1 LYILSVGN
9 QKAFGARI
17 CYTMIT
23 MKKSLFLFLL
33 PLLFLPAI
41 SVYAESEDELQRQ
54 LKSLE
59 NEIKGLQDSVS
70 FARSKGTGLQ
80 SDIKLLEKKISES
93 QLKIKSTQA
102 TIAKL
107 NRNIT
112 EKDQALEELDAKL
125 AREKDSLG
133 QILRKKD
140 YFSAYTLLDYSLQEK
155 TLSSF
160 FSDRDAYSSL
170 EKSLQNSFKDIR
182 ISKTTIENVK
192 LELED
197 AKDEEMARRIVQE
210 AEKKRVELNQKEK
223 ASLLTTTKG
232 EEAKFKK
239 VLENRQAEAAKLR
252 ARIFSLRDSSSIS
265 FGQAYDYAVLASK
278 ATGVRPALILSILT
292 QESSLGKNIGA
303 CYLSSDLSGGGFSI
317 KSGDTRT
324 RVMNPKRD
332 VPIFLTV
339 TKDLGR
345 DPFKTPVSCWIPMY
359 SKGVPYGWGGAMGP
373 AQFIPSTWQ
382 IFANRVAAS
391 IGTSYADPW
400 LPYHA
405 IVAMAMYLSDLGAV
419 SGNETSERTAACRYY
434 SGSSCSRSS
443 DGASYGNQVMKRV
456 YGIQADIDTLQKS

>member
-1 LYILSVGN
+1 
-9 QKAFGARI
+9 
-17 CYTMIT
+17 
-23 MKKSLFLFLL
+23 MKIMKQFLLFWLLAFLFLPTFSL
-33 PLLFLPAI
+33 
-41 SVYAESEDELQRQ
+41 YAESEDELQKQ

-80 SDIKLLEKKISES
+80 SDIKLLEKKIIES

-102 TIAKL
+102 NIAKL
-107 NRNIT
+107 NRNII

-133 QILRKKD
+133 QILRKKN
-140 YFSAYTLLDYSLQEK
+140 YYTAYTLLDYSLQEK
-155 TLSSF
+155 TLSGF
-160 FSDRDAYSSL
+160 FSDRDAYGSL
-170 EKSLQNSFKDIR
+170 EESLQNSFKDIT

-197 AKDEEMARRIVQE
+197 AKDEETARRVVQE

-223 ASLLTTTKG
+223 ASLLTATKG
-232 EEAKFKK
+232 EETKYKK
-239 VLENRQAEAAKLR
+239 VLETRQAEAAKLR
-252 ARIFSLRDSSSIS
+252 ARIFALRDSSSIS

-303 CYLSSDLSGGGFSI
+303 CYLSSDQSGNGVSI
-317 KSGDTRT
+317 KSGESRT

-332 VPIFLTV
+332 VPLFLELTR
-339 TKDLGR
+339 DLGR
-345 DPFKTPVSCWIPMY
+345 DSFKTPVSCWIPMY

-382 IFANRVAAS
+382 LFSKRVAAS
-391 IGTSYADPW
+391 VGQPYSDPW
-400 LPYHA
+400 VPYHA

-419 SGNETSERTAACRYY
+419 SGNETSERTAACKYY
-434 SGSSCSRSS
+434 SGSSCSRSN

-456 YGIQADIDTLQKS
+456 YGIQQDIDTLQKS

>member
-1 LYILSVGN
+1 
-9 QKAFGARI
+9 
-17 CYTMIT
+17 
-23 MKKSLFLFLL
+23 MKQFLFLFLL
-33 PLLFLPAI
+33 PLFFLG
-41 SVYAESEDELQRQ
+41 SLSLYAESEDELQRQ

-102 TIAKL
+102 TIARL

-133 QILRKKD
+133 QILRKKN

-303 CYLSSDLSGGGFSI
+303 CHISSDQSGDGVSI
-317 KSGDTRT
+317 KSGDVRT

-332 VPIFLTV
+332 LPIFLTI
-339 TKDLGR
+339 TRELGR

-373 AQFIPSTWQ
+373 SQFIPSTWQ
-382 IFANRVAAS
+382 IFANRVAS
-391 IGTSYADPW
+391 SVGTSYSDPW

-419 SGNETSERTAACRYY
+419 SGNETSERTAACKYY
-434 SGSSCSRSS
+434 SGSSCSRSQ